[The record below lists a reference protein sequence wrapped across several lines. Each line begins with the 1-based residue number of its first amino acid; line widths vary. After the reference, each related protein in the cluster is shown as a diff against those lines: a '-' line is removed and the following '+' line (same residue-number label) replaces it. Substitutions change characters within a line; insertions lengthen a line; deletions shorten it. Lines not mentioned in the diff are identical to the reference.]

1 MSYHYKFFYK
11 PYKNRLYIC
20 RSTISP
26 ADKLEPEKPSD
37 KAVTL
42 WQSNILTSARYELT
56 KLEKNI
62 LYLAMRE
69 MQPTDLP
76 SQLYY
81 VSTVELRERTGEEI
95 KYDRLRIV
103 TKKLLGRVLE
113 ADLPNGDLL
122 QTHFFS
128 SVQYIKG
135 TGTLEISID
144 PKIRPFYGYLKSHF
158 TTFQLDLAITLN
170 SIYAKRFYEIFS
182 MYKHLPNKVFRIPLD
197 KLKIQLGLTDK
208 DTGKDK
214 YPLYANFKQTVLRP
228 AEEINTATDLAFTY
242 REIKQGKKVVELEFT
257 VIYSPKT
264 TAIDYNEQ
272 ETALFGRL
280 INDFSLRKDQAINA
294 LRTLSPAEIT
304 KRLYQIRMQITD
316 GKVSNVGAY
325 TAERLGVK

>member
-1 MSYHYKFFYK
+1 MQ
-11 PYKNRLYIC
+11 LYYFA
-20 RSTISP
+20 
-26 ADKLEPEKPSD
+26 ADKLEPENSSD
-37 KAVTL
+37 KALTL
-42 WQSNILTSARYELT
+42 WQSNVLTSARYELT

-69 MQPTDLP
+69 MKPTDP
-76 SQLYY
+76 PGQLYY

-95 KYDRLRIV
+95 KYDRLRTI

-135 TGTLEISID
+135 TGTLEISVD
-144 PKIRPFYGYLKSHF
+144 PKIRPFYGYLKTHF

-197 KLKIQLGLTDK
+197 KLKLQLGLTDK

-214 YPLYANFKQTVLRP
+214 YPLYSGLKRDVLGP
-228 AEEINTATDLAFTY
+228 AEEINSATDLAFTY
-242 REIKQGKKVVELEFT
+242 REIKRGRKVVELEFT
-257 VIYSPKT
+257 VVYTPKT
-264 TAIDYNEQ
+264 TEIDYNEQ
-272 ETALFGRL
+272 ETALLGRL
-280 INDFSLRKDQAINA
+280 VNDFSLRKDQAIAA
-294 LRTLSPAEIT
+294 LRTLSPSEIT
-304 KRLYQIRMQITD
+304 KRLYQIKLQVTD

>member
-1 MSYHYKFFYK
+1 
-11 PYKNRLYIC
+11 
-20 RSTISP
+20 
-26 ADKLEPEKPSD
+26 LEPEKTSD

-76 SQLYY
+76 GQLYY

-182 MYKHLPNKVFRIPLD
+182 MYKNLPNKVFRIPLD
-197 KLKIQLGLTDK
+197 KLKLQLGLTDK

-214 YPLYANFKQTVLRP
+214 YPLYADVKRNVLKP

-242 REIKQGKKVVELEFT
+242 REIKQGRKVVELEFT

-264 TAIDYNEQ
+264 TEIDYNEQ

-280 INDFSLRKDQAINA
+280 INDFSLRKDQAIAA
-294 LRTLSPAEIT
+294 LRTLSPAEIS

>member
-1 MSYHYKFFYK
+1 MQLHYS
-11 PYKNRLYIC
+11 NC
-20 RSTISP
+20 WQM
-26 ADKLEPEKPSD
+26 EPEKSSD

-42 WQSNILTSARYELT
+42 WQSNVLTSARYELT

-69 MQPTDLP
+69 MKPTDP
-76 SQLYY
+76 PGQLYY

-95 KYDRLRIV
+95 KYDRLRGV

-113 ADLPNGDLL
+113 ADLPSGNLL

-128 SVQYIKG
+128 SVEYIKG
-135 TGTLEISID
+135 TGTLELSIE
-144 PKIRPFYGYLKSHF
+144 PKIRPFYGYLKTHF

-182 MYKHLPNKVFRIPLD
+182 MYKHLPDKVFRMSLD
-197 KLKIQLGLTDK
+197 TLKLQLGLTDR

-214 YPLYANFKQTVLRP
+214 YPLYADIKRNVLKP

-242 REIKQGKKVVELEFT
+242 REIKRGRKVVELEFT
-257 VIYSPKT
+257 VIYTPKT
-264 TAIDYNEQ
+264 TEIDYNEQ

-280 INDFSLRKDQAINA
+280 INDFSLRKDQAAAA
-294 LRTLSPAEIT
+294 LRTLSAAEIS
-304 KRLYQIRMQITD
+304 KRLYQIKLQLND

>member
-1 MSYHYKFFYK
+1 LQ
-11 PYKNRLYIC
+11 LYYFA
-20 RSTISP
+20 
-26 ADKLEPEKPSD
+26 ADKLEPENSSD
-37 KAVTL
+37 KALTL
-42 WQSNILTSARYELT
+42 WQSNVLTSARYELT

-69 MQPTDLP
+69 MKPTDP
-76 SQLYY
+76 PGQLYY

-95 KYDRLRIV
+95 KYDRLRTI

-135 TGTLEISID
+135 TGTLEISVD
-144 PKIRPFYGYLKSHF
+144 PKIRPFYGYLKTHF

-197 KLKIQLGLTDK
+197 KLKLQLGLTDK

-214 YPLYANFKQTVLRP
+214 YPLYSGLKRDVLGP
-228 AEEINTATDLAFTY
+228 AEEINSATDLAFTY
-242 REIKQGKKVVELEFT
+242 REIKRGRKVVELEFT
-257 VIYSPKT
+257 VVYTPKT
-264 TAIDYNEQ
+264 TEIDYNEQ
-272 ETALFGRL
+272 ETALLGRL
-280 INDFSLRKDQAINA
+280 VNDFSLRKDQAIAA
-294 LRTLSPAEIT
+294 LRTLSPSEIT
-304 KRLYQIRMQITD
+304 KRLYQIKLQVTD

>member
-1 MSYHYKFFYK
+1 LQ
-11 PYKNRLYIC
+11 LYYF
-20 RSTISP
+20 P
-26 ADKLEPEKPSD
+26 ADKLETENSSD
-37 KAVTL
+37 KALTL
-42 WQSNILTSARYELT
+42 WQSNVLTSARYELT

-69 MQPTDLP
+69 MKPTDP
-76 SQLYY
+76 PGQLYY

-95 KYDRLRIV
+95 KYDRLRTI

-135 TGTLEISID
+135 TGTLEISVD
-144 PKIRPFYGYLKSHF
+144 PKIRPFYGYLKTHF

-197 KLKIQLGLTDK
+197 KLKLQLGLTDK

-214 YPLYANFKQTVLRP
+214 YPLYSGLKRDVLGP
-228 AEEINTATDLAFTY
+228 AEEINAATDLAFTY
-242 REIKQGKKVVELEFT
+242 REIKRGRKVVELEFT
-257 VIYSPKT
+257 VVYTPKT
-264 TAIDYNEQ
+264 TEIDYNEQ
-272 ETALFGRL
+272 ETALLGRL
-280 INDFSLRKDQAINA
+280 VNDFSLRKDQAIAA
-294 LRTLSPAEIT
+294 LRTLSPSEIT
-304 KRLYQIRMQITD
+304 KRLYQIKLQMTD